1 MHLPS
6 DVCVDSFQADRG
18 PDMHYR
24 TSSLGALSTQ
34 RKGGFYHD
42 GRFADLNAVAA
53 REMHGPGIT
62 GYRLVR
68 GVEREHGD
76 TEGRAYGSR
85 GWGRYSEVG
94 GEL

>member
-1 MHLPS
+1 MQQLPCETAVAEPGWNMHLPS

-42 GRFADLNAVAA
+42 GRFADLNAVVNHYNTCVNLGLTNG
-53 REMHGPGIT
+53 EQNQ
-62 GYRLVR
+62 LVQYLL
-68 GVEREHGD
+68 
-76 TEGRAYGSR
+76 TFAF
-85 GWGRYSEVG
+85 
-94 GEL
+94 